1 MSKSAWLFLCLT
13 LLSVA
18 LGLGTT
24 SQQTQTLAFVASAVL
39 GSLLVLTLIKGRRIK
54 FDPLL
59 R

>member
-18 LGLGTT
+18 LGLGAT

-39 GSLLVLTLIKGRRIK
+39 GSLWVLTLIKGRRIK

>member
-18 LGLGTT
+18 LGLGVA
-24 SQQTQTLAFVASAVL
+24 SQQTQTLAYVASAVL

-54 FDPLL
+54 FDPLM